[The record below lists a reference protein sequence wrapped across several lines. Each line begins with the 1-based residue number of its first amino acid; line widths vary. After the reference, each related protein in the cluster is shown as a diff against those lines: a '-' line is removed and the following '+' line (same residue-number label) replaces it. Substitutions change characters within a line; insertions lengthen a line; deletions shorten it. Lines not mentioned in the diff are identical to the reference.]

1 MPLTQLP
8 ATNVGAWS
16 YGPGPPSAVG
26 CQEASTVQA
35 LTATVGAVETSASF
49 SSSVADVLPGATRR
63 TAEYATGVVA
73 EAEGSFTTDRS
84 PGGTSGFGAWL
95 GRLELCVRTQ

>member
-1 MPLTQLP
+1 MPLTQVP
-8 ATNVGAWS
+8 ATKVGALS
-16 YGPGPPSAVG
+16 YGPGPPSGVASQG
-26 CQEASTVQA
+26 ASTVHA
-35 LTATVGAVETSASF
+35 LRAMVGAVETSASF

-84 PGGTSGFGAWL
+84 PGGTAGFGGWL
-95 GRLELCVRTQ
+95 GRVPVCRPT